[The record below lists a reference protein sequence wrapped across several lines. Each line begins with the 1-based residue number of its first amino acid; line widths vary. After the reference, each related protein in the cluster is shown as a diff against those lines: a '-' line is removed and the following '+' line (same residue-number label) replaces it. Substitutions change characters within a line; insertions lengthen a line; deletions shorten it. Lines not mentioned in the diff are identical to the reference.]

1 VSSPAAAAT
10 PGPIYLDYHATTP
23 IDARVAEVVYRHMV
37 DGYANPSSRDHVL
50 GDRAAA
56 VVEEARG
63 EVAALVGVS
72 PKRVIFTSG
81 ATEAINLAIK
91 GFVRGRPRTKPVR
104 IALPRTEHKAV
115 LDTAAFLQARGE
127 AELLWLPIDERG
139 RVETEGVTAA
149 CAAGAELV
157 CVMAANNEI
166 GTIQPLT
173 RLAAIVHEAG
183 AVFFSD
189 VTQAAGKV
197 PLALAESRVGLA
209 ALSAHKLYGPPGVG
223 ALIFDPAIALEPILH
238 GGGHERQ
245 RRSGSLNMPGIAG
258 FGAAARLRRDEM
270 AADEPRIAS
279 LRDRLADQL
288 QAGIPGLVQNGD
300 REWRLAGNLHVSI
313 PDVPNTVMIAR
324 IRNQLA
330 IATGSACTSG
340 APSPSH
346 VLRAIGLGED
356 LVRGALRIGI
366 GKFSSAGD
374 IDAAAAL
381 LITAAANAKT
391 AMVAADALYPEP

>member
-1 VSSPAAAAT
+1 VSNGAAAASA
-10 PGPIYLDYHATTP
+10 GPIYLDYHATTP
-23 IDARVAEVVYRHMV
+23 TDPRVAEVVYRHMM

-91 GFVRGRPRTKPVR
+91 GFVRGRPRARPVR

-115 LDTAAFLQARGE
+115 LDTAGFLEGRGE
-127 AELLWLPIDERG
+127 AELIWLPVDERG
-139 RVETEGVTAA
+139 RIEAEAVVAA

-173 RLAAIVHEAG
+173 RLAAIAHEAG

-189 VTQAAGKV
+189 VTQAVGKV
-197 PLALAESRVGLA
+197 PLTLAESGVDLA

-223 ALIFDPAIALEPILH
+223 ALILDPTIAIEPILH

-245 RRSGSLNMPGIAG
+245 RRSGTLNMPGIAG

-270 AADEPRIAS
+270 TVDEPRIAL
-279 LRDRLADQL
+279 LRDTLADRL
-288 QAGIPGLVQNGD
+288 HAGIPGVVQNGD
-300 REWRLAGNLHVSI
+300 LERRLAGNLHVSI

-324 IRNQLA
+324 IRDRLA

-356 LVRGALRIGI
+356 LIRGALRLGI
-366 GKFSSAGD
+366 GKFNTEAE
-374 IDAAAAL
+374 IDAAAAIL
-381 LITAAANAKT
+381 VDSARDARE
-391 AMVAADALYPEP
+391 AMREVDLQEI